1 MYLLLSYEEFLAYS
15 FHFGYKVTEKFGIK
29 MKGKFSQ
36 NIFLLLYIESHICKG
51 LPFFLPNLTCAI
63 SDHVGSVN
71 VTRFSQAS
79 SVTMGEDPTCS
90 AHYHYVLVVFSP
102 TTATRVMDLNVVF
115 LTGSVHTMLRSIV
128 PWKIMSLDF
137 CCPVRRLCAKIKT
150 ILSVKRDI

>member
-1 MYLLLSYEEFLAYS
+1 MQ
-15 FHFGYKVTEKFGIK
+15 GP
-29 MKGKFSQ
+29 
-36 NIFLLLYIESHICKG
+36 
-51 LPFFLPNLTCAI
+51 PFFLPNLTCAI
-63 SDHVGSVN
+63 SDHVGPVN

-128 PWKIMSLDF
+128 PWKITSLDF
-137 CCPVRRLCAKIKT
+137 CCPSKKTLCKNKNYSICKERYLMLIA
-150 ILSVKRDI
+150 LLNGHELFR